1 VQDHP
6 WSVIGFGLVLGL
18 FLLPIAIH
26 TAVHYPG
33 EFGKYLAYARSN
45 RAGGHPLSK
54 AADFFLSC
62 LGVQLEHPR
71 TCILGV
77 GVLFLASLP
86 WMLDRKP
93 WRMIACMAGMGLLTS
108 ATFAYY
114 ILRGVDD
121 LHFTYVGIFFGSVL
135 VLGLAVGAM
144 NLSRALEGHRLLR
157 HGAIGL
163 LGLLVAYIA
172 WTGQFY
178 NSYPGC
184 PFVAR
189 SVERLRQHPRWGEDT
204 VVLMVEQP
212 RMWPELAGLIV
223 ALEREGKHV
232 CVHQPKCAFLFT
244 ERFAITPQEFVS
256 LGEVWTLDLAEPGPG
271 SEPVLASTRE
281 TALLGD
287 TVLRELPHRSQ

>member
-18 FLLPIAIH
+18 FLLPIALH

-33 EFGKYLAYARSN
+33 EFGKYLAYARSEGV
-45 RAGGHPLSK
+45 GGHPLSK
-54 AADFFLSC
+54 AADFFVSC
-62 LGVQLEHPR
+62 LGVRLEHPR

-108 ATFAYY
+108 ASFAYY
-114 ILRGVDD
+114 ILRGVDG
-121 LHFTYVGIFFGSVL
+121 LQYTYVGVFFGSVL

-157 HGAIGL
+157 QGAIGL

-178 NSYPGC
+178 NSYGGSL
-184 PFVAR
+184 FVVR
-189 SVERLRQHPRWGEDT
+189 SMERLRQHPRWSEDT
-204 VVLMVEQP
+204 AVLMVEDA

-223 ALEREGKHV
+223 ALEREGKRV
-232 CVHQPKCAFLFT
+232 CVHQPKLVFLFT
-244 ERFAITPQEFVS
+244 ERFAITQEEFVC
-256 LGEVWTLDLAEPGPG
+256 LGDVWTLDLAEPGPG
-271 SEPVLASTRE
+271 SEPVLAHARE
-281 TALLGD
+281 TALAVE